1 MADSGED
8 WIRRRAYELWE
19 SEGYPSG
26 KDTEHWERAK
36 LEFSSQKPVSRASA
50 KPRKGTET
58 AKASAKPEKVAAPE
72 KAAASKVTP
81 AKTSSPAS
89 KSTSSKASA
98 SKATA
103 ASAGPG
109 KSRAKKVQLE
119 T

>member
-36 LEFSSQKPVSRASA
+36 LEFSTQKPVSRVSA
-50 KPRKGTET
+50 KPRKGAEP
-58 AKASAKPEKVAAPE
+58 AKPSAKPEKVAAPE

-98 SKATA
+98 STAT
-103 ASAGPG
+103 SAEPA
-109 KSRAKKVQLE
+109 KSRAKKVQLD